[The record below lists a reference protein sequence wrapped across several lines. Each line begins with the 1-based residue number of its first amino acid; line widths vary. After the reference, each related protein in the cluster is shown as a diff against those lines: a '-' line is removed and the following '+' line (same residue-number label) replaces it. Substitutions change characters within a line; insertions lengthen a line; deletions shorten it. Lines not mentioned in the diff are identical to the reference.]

1 MIIMEEMKEEEE
13 ILQVTMENITVL
25 KIIQDILGMKVVSL
39 INLDISLFLHSQ

>member
-1 MIIMEEMKEEEE
+1 MEEMKEEEE